1 MWMWKLFREKMDTN
15 IVSQLFKEEI
25 KMLSEKLLSI
35 VLVGVDPVLWIL
47 IAMSVISL
55 GVIVERWLVF
65 IHIQTYIKTNSVIQ
79 IRIILEKR
87 LGILATFGNNAP
99 FIGLFGTV
107 LGVINA
113 FHALSNSNDFKVNT
127 VMGGISE
134 ALVATAAGL
143 FVAIPCVI
151 AYNYFVRRI
160 KMILLEIEANANENQ

>member
-1 MWMWKLFREKMDTN
+1 
-15 IVSQLFKEEI
+15 
-25 KMLSEKLLSI
+25 MLSEKILAI

-47 IAMSVISL
+47 IAMSVISF
-55 GVIVERWLVF
+55 GVIVERLLVF
-65 IHIQTYIKTNSVIQ
+65 LSIKSQIKTHTPIQ
-79 IRIILEKR
+79 IRITLEKR

-113 FHALSNSNDFKVNT
+113 FHALSNGNDFKVNA

-134 ALVATAAGL
+134 ALVATATGL

-151 AYNYFVRRI
+151 AYNYFVRKI
-160 KMILLEIEANANENQ
+160 KMTLLEMEENQK